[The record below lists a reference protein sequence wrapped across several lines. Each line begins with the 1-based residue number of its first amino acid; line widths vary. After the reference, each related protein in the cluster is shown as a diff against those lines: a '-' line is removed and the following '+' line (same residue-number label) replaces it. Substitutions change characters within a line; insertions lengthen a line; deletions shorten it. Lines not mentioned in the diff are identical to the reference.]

1 MVKIGITTGFQEG
14 ESTRY
19 LRLDVRNY
27 EAIINSGGCP
37 LILAETSDES
47 TLDDYI
53 SSIEGLLLT
62 GGGDVDPER
71 YGENLDGS
79 VRIDARRD
87 AFELLLYQKALE
99 KGIPILGICRGI
111 QLINIASGGTLN
123 QHIEHHNR
131 IDEEGNQRFHNV
143 NVVEN
148 STLYRI
154 FGVPALE
161 TNTVHHQSVKSTA
174 PGFRISAVSGDGT
187 IEAIESEK
195 GFVIGVQWHPEELY
209 RTQNVY
215 RKLFDAFV
223 SSSSLFK
230 QRNENN
236 T

>member
-1 MVKIGITTGFQEG
+1 MVKIGITTGFQEI
-14 ESTRY
+14 ESVRF

-37 LILAETSDES
+37 MVLAETSDES

-62 GGGDVDPER
+62 GGGDIDPEY
-71 YGENLDGS
+71 YGEKMDGS
-79 VRIDARRD
+79 IRIDERRD
-87 AFELLLYQKALE
+87 AFELSLFKKAME

-111 QLINIASGGTLN
+111 QIINVAAGGSLH
-123 QHIEHHNR
+123 QHIENHNR
-131 IDEEGNQRFHNV
+131 IDPDGNPRFHNV
-143 NVVEN
+143 NITPN
-148 STLYRI
+148 TSFHRI

-161 TNTVHHQSVKSTA
+161 TNTVHHQSVKATA
-174 PGFRISAVSGDGT
+174 PGFRVSAVSGDGT
-187 IEAIESEK
+187 IEAIESER

-209 RTQNVY
+209 REFNIY

>member
-1 MVKIGITTGFQEG
+1 MVKIGITTGFHEV
-14 ESTRY
+14 ESVRY

-37 LILAETSDES
+37 IILAETSDEN

-62 GGGDVDPER
+62 GGGDIDPEY
-71 YGENLDGS
+71 YGEKMDGS
-79 VRIDARRD
+79 IRVDERRD
-87 AFELLLYQKALE
+87 AFELLLYKKAME
-99 KGIPILGICRGI
+99 KGIPILGICRGVQI
-111 QLINIASGGTLN
+111 INVAAGGTLN

-131 IDEEGNQRFHNV
+131 KDSDGNQRFHNV
-143 NVVEN
+143 NITPN
-148 STLYRI
+148 TSFHRI

-161 TNTVHHQSVKSTA
+161 TNTVHHQSVKATA
-174 PGFRISAVSGDGT
+174 PGFRVSAVSGDGT

-209 RTQNVY
+209 REFNIY

>member
-37 LILAETSDES
+37 VILAETSDDS
-47 TLDDYI
+47 ILDDYI
-53 SSIEGLLLT
+53 ATIEGLLLT
-62 GGGDVDPER
+62 GGGDIDPEH
-71 YGENLDGS
+71 YGQEMDGS
-79 VRIDARRD
+79 VRIDERRD
-87 AFELLLYQKALE
+87 AFELSLYQKAMD
-99 KGIPILGICRGI
+99 KGIPILGICRGVQI
-111 QLINIASGGTLN
+111 INVAAGGTLI

-131 IDEEGNQRFHNV
+131 IDEDGKPRLHNV
-143 NVVEN
+143 NIVEN
-148 STLYRI
+148 TSLERI

-161 TNTVHHQSVKSTA
+161 TNTVHHQSVKSVA
-174 PGFRISAVSGDGT
+174 PGFRASAVSGDGT
-187 IEAIESEK
+187 IEAVESET

-209 RTQNVY
+209 RTQNVF

-230 QRNENN
+230 QRHENN
-236 T
+236 A